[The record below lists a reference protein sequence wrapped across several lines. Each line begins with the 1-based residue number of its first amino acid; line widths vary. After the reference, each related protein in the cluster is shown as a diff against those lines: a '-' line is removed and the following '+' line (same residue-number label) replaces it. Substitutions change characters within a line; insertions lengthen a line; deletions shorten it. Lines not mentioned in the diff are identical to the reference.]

1 MARAASR
8 RGERH
13 DNCCGCPANRIS
25 NWICVW
31 LRYSRAD
38 LGPSSR
44 GIPQTTPRAI
54 RLLTNEMPGLPP
66 APSIC
71 PPCDGGKQAY
81 ENEKGS
87 NERGDRFL
95 P

>member
-1 MARAASR
+1 MARAAPR

-13 DNCCGCPANRIS
+13 DSCCGCPANRIS
-25 NWICVW
+25 NWIGVW

-54 RLLTNEMPGLPP
+54 RLLTNEMPAAGALHLPAVRWQQAGLR
-66 APSIC
+66 
-71 PPCDGGKQAY
+71 
-81 ENEKGS
+81 ERKGQQ
-87 NERGDRFL
+87 
-95 P
+95 